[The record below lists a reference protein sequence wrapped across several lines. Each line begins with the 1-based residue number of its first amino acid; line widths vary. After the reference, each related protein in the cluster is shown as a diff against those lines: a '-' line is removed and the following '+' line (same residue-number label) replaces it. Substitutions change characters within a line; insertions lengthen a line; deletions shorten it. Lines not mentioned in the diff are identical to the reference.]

1 MIKLQERLPD
11 SVTVRGKRYKLKP
24 DFRNVL
30 MMMETMDNPEIIPEA
45 RTYQALRHVIR
56 HVPKDDTLCAE
67 IMAEVRKTLFPEA
80 KKKESGKKL
89 TSFVQDADL
98 IRGAFRQVY
107 GIDLFRDPVHWVEF
121 SCLLS
126 CLPEGSRYS
135 DIIGIRAKPLP
146 EPTKW
151 NRKER
156 EALMRAK
163 QECRLILDDKEVEQG
178 VQDTISGIAHFLMS
192 VAKGSDKHNAS

>member
-11 SVTVRGKRYKLKP
+11 SVTVRGKRYRLKP

-45 RTYQALRHVIR
+45 RTYQALRHVVK
-56 HVPKDDTLCAE
+56 HVPKDDTLCSE
-67 IMAEVRKTLFPEA
+67 IMAEVRKTMFPEA
-80 KKKESGKKL
+80 KKEKGGKKL

-107 GIDLFRDPVHWVEF
+107 GIDLFRDSVHWVEF

-135 DIIGIRAKPLP
+135 DIIGIRARPLP

-156 EALMRAK
+156 ESLMRAK
-163 QECRLILDDKEVEQG
+163 AECKLEVSEKEAEQNI
-178 VQDTISGIAHFLMS
+178 QDNISGIAHFLLS
-192 VAKGSDKHNAS
+192 IAKGSDTLGG

>member
-11 SVTVRGKRYKLKP
+11 SVTVRGKRYRLKP

-45 RTYQALRHVIR
+45 RTYQALRHVVK
-56 HVPKDDTLCAE
+56 HVPKDDTLCSE

-80 KKKESGKKL
+80 KKENGGKKL

-107 GIDLFRDPVHWVEF
+107 RIDLFRDQVHWVEF

-126 CLPEGSRYS
+126 CLPEGNRYS
-135 DIIGIRAKPLP
+135 DIIGIRARPLP
-146 EPTKW
+146 EPTRY

-156 EALMRAK
+156 EALMKAK
-163 QECRLILDDKEVEQG
+163 AECRLELSEKEITQG
-178 VQDTISGIAHFLMS
+178 VQDSLSGIAHFLMS
-192 VAKGSDKHNAS
+192 IGERK

>member
-11 SVTVRGKRYKLKP
+11 SVTVRGKRYRLKP

-135 DIIGIRAKPLP
+135 DIIGIRARPLP
-146 EPTKW
+146 EPTKY

-163 QECRLILDDKEVEQG
+163 AECKLELSEEEAERNL
-178 VQDTISGIAHFLMS
+178 QDNISGIAHFLMS
-192 VAKGSDKHNAS
+192 IVKGSDKHAS

>member
-11 SVTVRGKRYKLKP
+11 FVTVRGKRYKLKP

-45 RTYQALRHVIR
+45 RTYQALRHVVK
-56 HVPKDDTLCAE
+56 HVPKDDALCAE
-67 IMAEVRKTLFPEA
+67 IMAEVQKTMFPEA
-80 KKKESGKKL
+80 KKEKGGKKL

-107 GIDLFRDPVHWVEF
+107 GIDLFRDSVHWVEF

-135 DIIGIRAKPLP
+135 DIIGIRARPLP
-146 EPTKW
+146 EPTRY

-156 EALMRAK
+156 EALMKAK
-163 QECRLILDDKEVEQG
+163 AECRLELSEKEITQG
-178 VQDTISGIAHFLMS
+178 VQDSLSGIAHFLMS
-192 VAKGSDKHNAS
+192 IGERK

>member
-11 SVTVRGKRYKLKP
+11 SVTVRGRKYKLKP

-135 DIIGIRAKPLP
+135 DIIGIRARPLP

-163 QECRLILDDKEVEQG
+163 AECKLEVSEKEAEQNL
-178 VQDTISGIAHFLMS
+178 QDNISGIAHFLLS
-192 VAKGSDKHNAS
+192 IAKGSEVKHGS